1 MFNTFR
7 RKENREWRKVE
18 RRGGTEERIKK
29 REGGREGGRVGEWE
43 IEKGKSREGGRESG
57 REKKERVGREVE

>member
-29 REGGREGGRVGEWE
+29 REGGREGEWE
-43 IEKGKSREGGRESG
+43 REKGKSREGGKVRE
-57 REKKERVGREVE
+57 RERKE